1 MCLSENGYQIFT
13 YEEQLLF
20 CSRSFLWFGAHKQKM
35 WWQSLPTEARW
46 TNWWSSW
53 RAPWT
58 WWPRRL
64 SRNRWLHV
72 KAWLLSSPRTRNVWG
87 PLPSEGIFSEVEDF
101 RVKKL
106 KMWWKMLLMK
116 ERQSKD
122 GNRKQVDEWWLFER
136 KCQQPIAG
144 LYWPSWWLLFQCPAR
159 FLSALKFSTIFKKL
173 KKHHEACLDVHFAVL
188 SLC

>member
-101 RVKKL
+101 RVKK
-106 KMWWKMLLMK
+106 KKGEAKCCWWKKDKVRMETESKWINGDFSWGFVGHLGGYCSSVQLAFCLLWNFP
-116 ERQSKD
+116 QFSK
-122 GNRKQVDEWWLFER
+122 N
-136 KCQQPIAG
+136 
-144 LYWPSWWLLFQCPAR
+144 
-159 FLSALKFSTIFKKL
+159 
-173 KKHHEACLDVHFAVL
+173 
-188 SLC
+188 